1 MSEKTTQEP
10 VNKEAKEVTNSKG
23 LKYVPDQARLV
34 VKGILTVF
42 RYSST
47 KFAGDKEYYQ
57 VSVKTDSLT
66 PEVIAD
72 IRKRFFSETKEK
84 YIPSF
89 IKDAEENGCK
99 DPIYVNIK
107 SQYEFGTFTAADGN
121 KRYSYDDVIEM
132 GDGLAPLKSEVSLSI
147 RLTQGA
153 AYPLALRI
161 DKLNK
166 QDASDYFD

>member
-1 MSEKTTQEP
+1 MSEKTNETI
-10 VNKEAKEVTNSKG
+10 NKKPEVITNSKG
-23 LKYVPDQARLV
+23 LKYNPDQARLV
-34 VKGILTVF
+34 VKGILTVYRF
-42 RYSST
+42 STT

-66 PEVIAD
+66 PEVITD
-72 IRKRFFSETKEK
+72 IKKRFFNETKDK
-84 YIPSF
+84 YLPSF
-89 IKDAEENGCK
+89 IKEAEENGCK
-99 DPIYVNIK
+99 EPIYVNLK
-107 SQYEFGTFTAADGN
+107 SQYEFGTFTQADGN

-147 RLTQGA
+147 RLTSGA

-161 DKLNK
+161 DKLVK